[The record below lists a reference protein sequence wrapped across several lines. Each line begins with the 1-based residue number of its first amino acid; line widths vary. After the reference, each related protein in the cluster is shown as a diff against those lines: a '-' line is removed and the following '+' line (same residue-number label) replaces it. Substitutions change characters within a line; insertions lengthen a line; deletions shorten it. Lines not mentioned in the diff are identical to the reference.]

1 MQNKLHLKGK
11 WTTMFIMSV
20 LSLIGSD
27 GCRLVHGHF
36 CQTAEFAEFCCHGL
50 RSHRY
55 GNSGAIYL
63 LSCFCFR
70 RPNGPNQNNVRS
82 KCASPVKPRAKILT
96 RTWAVSTLKRVLVQG
111 LSGAAGREKIR
122 QRARAFTAFLHPI
135 QSIKYRPDFSYPVNP
150 FCQGHFL
157 TYQLSHHPGKRI
169 SLLY

>member
-1 MQNKLHLKGK
+1 MGVDSC
-11 WTTMFIMSV
+11 MGISV
-20 LSLIGSD
+20 KQPSSPSS
-27 GCRLVHGHF
+27 VVM
-36 CQTAEFAEFCCHGL
+36 GL
-50 RSHRY
+50 DRT
-55 GNSGAIYL
+55 GMETVEQFNL

-157 TYQLSHHPGKRI
+157 TYQLSHHPGTRI